1 MAQPATQ
8 PSRRNLRSQGDALL
22 DGPADV
28 VTNQPQPTPTLP
40 SGPSLQSEVDIR
52 PSNFQ
57 PPPSID
63 DTPTS
68 EHHITTHQD
77 LVHGP
82 APTVG
87 YLMHQ
92 NQSLLSSLAEMRD
105 EMRSLRLSQSRDT
118 TPVSPPSRPH
128 APKLKHEMFPKFRG
142 QDNED
147 VDTWVTSVTAIF
159 EFSGA
164 ADTDLLL
171 LLPALLQGSA
181 QRWFTNLEP
190 ERRRSLCTWSQWSEA
205 IRSVYLGANHAS
217 RLRNKCIFRRLK
229 TTDGLSKDIYPAG
242 TPDVDRIDD
251 IINGLPEHMRK
262 LARIDAQLHPNL
274 DDFRRALIDGE
285 SSMRPE
291 LKQNRR
297 RQDKAPPTSQNKH
310 QQRDDKNSSSTL
322 SSPRTPCRFCQGPHW
337 NRDCP
342 QQATAPPRP
351 TQTMAQPN
359 PSPSTAPTYGNFRL
373 ASRPDSD
380 RPLGFRPA
388 PASANGTPLGSRSS
402 SVETTSG
409 PIKSITVS
417 GAVSLGSTVAELG
430 TETVGGVDTWNA
442 RGARERGGDSRNVG
456 RGGSLSLG
464 IRDSRS
470 LVGGGSLSLGIGV
483 SRSLSRGRRS
493 GPYEHGVSTIWLYT
507 CHCTANSSGKKVE
520 SPRKP
525 PQTHEQQTTL
535 SCFYGNESW

>member
-40 SGPSLQSEVDIR
+40 SGPLQSEVDIR

-205 IRSVYLGANHAS
+205 IRSPPTS
-217 RLRNKCIFRRLK
+217 
-229 TTDGLSKDIYPAG
+229 TTSGLSKDIYPAG

-402 SVETTSG
+402 SVETTYYCIRSG
-409 PIKSITVS
+409 IAGFYSS
-417 GAVSLGSTVAELG
+417 GAG
-430 TETVGGVDTWNA
+430 
-442 RGARERGGDSRNVG
+442 
-456 RGGSLSLG
+456 
-464 IRDSRS
+464 
-470 LVGGGSLSLGIGV
+470 
-483 SRSLSRGRRS
+483 
-493 GPYEHGVSTIWLYT
+493 H
-507 CHCTANSSGKKVE
+507 
-520 SPRKP
+520 
-525 PQTHEQQTTL
+525 
-535 SCFYGNESW
+535 